1 MNYGNVYKDKYLK
14 YKNKYMMLKNQFGQG
29 QTSHSLLDSR
39 TYKYIGTYETKEE
52 RYERER
58 RNKNPIQGY
67 KIWNSID
74 EIIKYNYDMSSSDVE
89 RQRFI
94 STIKNNLNLLFGA
107 SFDIINSLESEL
119 FYIDARGDGNCFLN
133 SLYIYSIITGKTE
146 QVYQLY
152 SLTGIRESN
161 PINFS
166 DFKSS
171 MLFLSDTLLDSRI
184 GEIGEELVSQF
195 KLDSRNSDIPYTET
209 FGIIYS
215 NNFNTR
221 IMTIQINSRFQF
233 VSKTS
238 DIVPDNYSPEHS
250 DHMIIIQKENIHF
263 GLLIPAENNIELRKN
278 LFDFFQYH
286 IRDISR

>member
-1 MNYGNVYKDKYLK
+1 MNYKDKYLK
-14 YKNKYMMLKNQFGQG
+14 YKNKYTLLKNQIGHG
-29 QTSHSLLDSR
+29 PLSHSLLDSR

-52 RYERER
+52 REARER
-58 RNKNPIQGY
+58 RNINPTQGY

-74 EIIKYNYDMSSSDVE
+74 EIIQYNYDTSSLNVE
-89 RQRFI
+89 RQQFI
-94 STIKNNLNLLFGA
+94 SSIKNNLNLLFGA
-107 SFDIINSLESEL
+107 SFDIINSLGSEL

-133 SLYIYSIITGKTE
+133 SLYIYTIMTRKME
-146 QVYQLY
+146 QVHQLY

-161 PINFS
+161 TINFS

-184 GEIGEELVSQF
+184 SEIGEELVSQF
-195 KLDSRNSDIPYTET
+195 KIDSRNLNIPYTET

-233 VSKTS
+233 VAKTS
-238 DIVPDNYSPEHS
+238 DIIPDSYSPEHS

-278 LFDFFQYH
+278 LFDFFEYY
-286 IRDISR
+286 IREISR